1 MVSQIRKE
9 EEAEKGTLH
18 KDTIAKVRA
27 EGFAVTTMYSAYRG
41 HDIQLRLSITDLL
54 TIK

>member
-9 EEAEKGTLH
+9 EAEMGPLH

-27 EGFAVTTMYSAYRG
+27 EGFAVTTMYSAYRSV
-41 HDIQLRLSITDLL
+41 ISAST
-54 TIK
+54 TPEEP